1 MMVGLPKLPLA
12 EAVPVRLA
20 LSIAAD
26 VLVRARQ
33 ELGETVD
40 TVQDVDAVDLSR
52 QQWGLALEGVQERIE
67 GLRRLVSAE

>member
-12 EAVPVRLA
+12 EAVPLRLA
-20 LSIAAD
+20 LSIASD
-26 VLVRARQ
+26 VLVRARR